1 MLQVIR
7 LVNPGRPD
15 KVIAFEGFPDDLLDA
30 KNPRT
35 EKIDVRGTG
44 LGRAWADLS
53 PIHFPLF
60 YKTLNNDKERW
71 QKISNYVRQFAEEG
85 VRLMDKI
92 EDMAVNI
99 APDTFSQAYDPE
111 IVPIVKMKSLVVPV
125 VAKEKEKEAEPVEEE
140 ELAIPAG
147 ADEAKA
153 PHIEKIVIKEKKRVG
168 FPNLKNKTHAP
179 NCKMKGRGGL
189 FTPDCARCDEM
200 IKIKE
205 AELISA

>member
-15 KVIAFEGFPDDLLDA
+15 KVIAFEGLPDDLLDA

-53 PIHFPLF
+53 PIHFPMF

-99 APDTFSQAYDPE
+99 APDVFSQAYDPE
-111 IVPIVKMKSLVVPV
+111 TVPVIKMKSIVVPV
-125 VAKEKEKEAEPVEEE
+125 VAKEKEKEVEVEEKE

-147 ADEAKA
+147 ADEVKA
-153 PHIEKIVIKEKKRVG
+153 PHIEKIVINPKKRVG
-168 FPNLKNKTHAP
+168 FQNLKNNVHAP
-179 NCKMKGRGGL
+179 NCKTKGRGGQ
-189 FTPDCARCDEM
+189 FSSGCARCEEM
-200 IKIKE
+200 VKIKE
-205 AELISA
+205 AEFISA